1 MNTYAVGSQFSRS
14 SLFGFVSLLKCYF
27 FDRFFE
33 IHRKRNVA
41 RVFDELSD
49 ELCRVADMAEFIR
62 LAHPDNKTAQAAE
75 KACISISGLVERL
88 NTDVTLFEALRSSV
102 ENPFTT
108 LPTDDVDNHVAK
120 LFLLDFYQCGIHL
133 PDEDRQKVV
142 DLNDSILQL
151 GQQFSFECHQPRRV
165 NKMDLPNH
173 IRHHFT
179 NEGFNVILNGIDRYF
194 LLIVIFFSKFTHQSN
209 TCQIIGLPVDT
220 PFDQTREAG
229 YKVYYWEDSSQEER
243 LMKMVELRHDL
254 ATMCEYETF
263 AHRAMSDSLGESPL
277 KVNTFLEHL
286 SKVILID
293 D

>member
-1 MNTYAVGSQFSRS
+1 MDTYAVGSEFSRS
-14 SLFGFVSLLKCYF
+14 SLFGFVSFLKCYF

-62 LAHPDNKTAQAAE
+62 LAHPDNRMAQAAE

-88 NTDVTLFEALRSSV
+88 NTDITLFEALRSSV
-102 ENPFTT
+102 ETPFST

-142 DLNDSILQL
+142 ELNDSILQL

-173 IRHHFT
+173 IRHHFS
-179 NEGFNVILNGIDRYF
+179 NEGFNVILNGIAIFSYF
-194 LLIVIFFSKFTHQSN
+194 KI
-209 TCQIIGLPVDT
+209 
-220 PFDQTREAG
+220 
-229 YKVYYWEDSSQEER
+229 
-243 LMKMVELRHDL
+243 KM
-254 ATMCEYETF
+254 
-263 AHRAMSDSLGESPL
+263 
-277 KVNTFLEHL
+277 
-286 SKVILID
+286 
-293 D
+293 